1 MPNRSEAFRRQD
13 SHLILEIRNP
23 MAIHGW
29 RLEENPTDA
38 KGEKHEILLQSNNAQ
53 NL

>member
-13 SHLILEIRNP
+13 SHLTLEIRKP

-29 RLEENPTDA
+29 RLEENQADA
-38 KGEKHEILLQSNNAQ
+38 KGEKHEILLQSNYA
-53 NL
+53 